1 MEQPEP
7 VKLSEEEFNAR
18 LGRNIAI
25 QAEQMKT
32 LEEARRSTAALRET
46 NDAVGDLRR
55 LREILMEHVE
65 RSDRQAKGLLRLDEY
80 ENCDKTLDPGM
91 KCIRLGRAVR
101 QTVVLQ
107 QELLGLRAAPGAR
120 ALAGRETQLA
130 APEAEAAPEVE
141 TTPEETPEVR
151 EREDFRERDRNDTRD
166 PDDTYDY
173 DDRAY
178 DQVIAS
184 IREGFKIPAE
194 AAPVKRVRSAVLA
207 GAMPE
212 PHVAALAGAQDPP
225 PFRRERGPP

>member
-1 MEQPEP
+1 MEQAEP
-7 VKLSEEEFNAR
+7 VKLSEEEFNTRLAR
-18 LGRNIAI
+18 NVAI
-25 QAEQMKT
+25 QAEQMKV
-32 LEEARRSTAALRET
+32 LEEARRNTAALRET
-46 NDAVGDLRR
+46 NDAVDDLRR

-65 RSDRQAKGLLRLDEY
+65 RTDRQAKGLLRLDEY
-80 ENCDKTLDPGM
+80 ENCDRSFDPGV

-120 ALAGRETQLA
+120 ALAGRETEVA
-130 APEAEAAPEVE
+130 ASEVE
-141 TTPEETPEVR
+141 TTEETPEVR

-194 AAPVKRVRSAVLA
+194 AAPVKRVRSTVLP
-207 GAMPE
+207 GVTPE
-212 PHVAALAGAQDPP
+212 PHVAALAGAQAPA

>member
-1 MEQPEP
+1 MEQSEP
-7 VKLSEEEFNAR
+7 TQLSEEEFNAR
-18 LGRNIAI
+18 LARNVA
-25 QAEQMKT
+25 AHAGQMKI
-32 LEEARRSTAALRET
+32 LEEARRNTAGLRET
-46 NDAVGDLRR
+46 NDAVDDLRR

-80 ENCDKTLDPGM
+80 ENCDRTLDPGL
-91 KCIRLGRAVR
+91 KCLRLARAVR

-120 ALAGRETQLA
+120 ALAGRKIEVA
-130 APEAEAAPEVE
+130 APDAEV
-141 TTPEETPEVR
+141 TIRETPEVR

-173 DDRAY
+173 DDRPY

-184 IREGFKIPAE
+184 IREEFKIPAK
-194 AAPVKRVRSAVLA
+194 AAPVNRVRSAVLPT
-207 GAMPE
+207 AMPE
-212 PHVAALAGAQDPP
+212 PHVAALAGAQAPA